1 MSMSASRCPSDAS
14 LRAVAAPMPVVEPVT
29 TIRSDASVIPSSF
42 VLRRR
47 CRWRLELPPLEGRTE
62 TLLTRSEAN
71 AIWAAESYI
80 EIMSFSR
87 QGLIEQLEYEGFST
101 SEATLAVDSLEVD
114 WNEQAVESASSY
126 LEVMSFS
133 REGLIEQLEFDGFT
147 TEEATVGVD
156 SVSVDWNEQAWRSA
170 EAYLEIMP
178 FSRSELIDQ
187 LKFDGFTTEQAT
199 YAVDRAGL

>member
-1 MSMSASRCPSDAS
+1 M
-14 LRAVAAPMPVVEPVT
+14 
-29 TIRSDASVIPSSF
+29 
-42 VLRRR
+42 
-47 CRWRLELPPLEGRTE
+47 
-62 TLLTRSEAN
+62 
-71 AIWAAESYI
+71 
-80 EIMSFSR
+80 
-87 QGLIEQLEYEGFST
+87 
-101 SEATLAVDSLEVD
+101 
-114 WNEQAVESASSY
+114 ESASSY